1 MSDDR
6 RWGSFC
12 SVHWE
17 NRRRRVWRSKILL
30 CRDSMSCLMS
40 AMREE
45 KKSDVNEAEPTGWP
59 RRRKPEVSSIGRGD
73 ADLSVGWGAVENRAM
88 EVDREAARVGS

>member
-6 RWGSFC
+6 RCGIFC

-17 NRRRRVWRSKILL
+17 NRRRRVWRSKILS
-30 CRDSMSCLMS
+30 CRDAMSRSMA

-45 KKSDVNEAEPTGWP
+45 KNSDANDAEPTGWP
-59 RRRKPEVSSIGRGD
+59 RRRKPEVSSTGII
-73 ADLSVGWGAVENRAM
+73 NK
-88 EVDREAARVGS
+88 